1 MLVRD
6 FLALPDHVTADEFV
20 VRPSTDAAELARKY
34 TLTSAIEPK
43 LDGLLRD
50 IGSAL
55 AANDDIGRFTFG
67 SFGSGKSHFL
77 RITGMML
84 ANDKRLY
91 DNTTDSRI
99 LLRDTSGGHLA
110 LGTDAESN

>member
-1 MLVRD
+1 M
-6 FLALPDHVTADEFV
+6 
-20 VRPSTDAAELARKY
+20 
-34 TLTSAIEPK
+34 
-43 LDGLLRD
+43 
-50 IGSAL
+50 
-55 AANDDIGRFTFG
+55 
-67 SFGSGKSHFL
+67 SHFL